1 MNRTWLGTSAQGD
14 QCCSGIEGYGHDCPG
29 GARKIEM
36 TWHEKMM
43 CPVGSM
49 TQDVLENTPSSV
61 IICGIEQLSQSG
73 FVAYARYGSV
83 C

>member
-14 QCCSGIEGYGHDCPG
+14 QCCSGIEGYGHDCLG

-36 TWHEKMM
+36 TWHENM

-49 TQDVLENTPSSV
+49 TQEVLEKTTSSV
-61 IICGIEQLSQSG
+61 SICGVEQLFQSG
-73 FVAYARYGSV
+73 FVACARYGSV